1 MLSLALTP
9 LAFVNRCLEKLF
21 YGLATTIVAVMVLAL
36 FLSAV
41 TRYVS
46 GTGYDW
52 LIELPP
58 VLSSWLVFPLLG
70 PLLKSAQHIKV
81 DIVLVFLSPSQMSI
95 LRLLIHLISLGA
107 ALIFFW
113 AGLEATQLYL
123 MLGQT
128 MELEI
133 DIPIWWMYLAFPV
146 GFAGLVL
153 FSLELLMR
161 DLLSLLFVAE
171 S

>member
-1 MLSLALTP
+1 MLSLALNF
-9 LAFVNRCLEKLF
+9 LANINRCLEKLI
-21 YGLATTIVAVMVLAL
+21 YGLATTIVAVMVFAL

-58 VLSSWLVFPLLG
+58 VLSTWLVFPLLG

-81 DIVLVFLSPSQMSI
+81 DIIAVFLSPSQMSF
-95 LRLLIHLISLGA
+95 LRLLIHLVSLGA
-107 ALIFFW
+107 ALVFFW

-146 GFAGLVL
+146 GFVGLVL
-153 FSLELLMR
+153 FSIELVMQDLVS
-161 DLLSLLFVAE
+161 LLSSSE